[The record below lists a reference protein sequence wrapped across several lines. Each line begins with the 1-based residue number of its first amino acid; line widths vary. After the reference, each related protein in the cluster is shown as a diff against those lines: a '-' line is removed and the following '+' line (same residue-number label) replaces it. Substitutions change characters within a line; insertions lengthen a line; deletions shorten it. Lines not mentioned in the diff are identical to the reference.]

1 MFLKKKPGNN
11 PVTRAGYG
19 GCLRKPQGGA
29 GPRLR
34 HRTGSPLVG
43 RRPTNGRLMADQW
56 RTALRP
62 PIDFLA
68 GPASAKPPVN
78 ASINS
83 SSWICINY
91 ANTVLASWTPIS
103 SAVALQGK
111 RLRSGI
117 ERSRKQS
124 SRSVDSYRV
133 FFYRVSQQD
142 RSRRR
147 PRGGHRFDVV
157 IRFGGDDDDDFFKE
171 NIKRNQVEGEVG
183 GPWCQRGRAPDTA
196 VTKAGSRSSLKH
208 KKHLGR
214 A

>member
-34 HRTGSPLVG
+34 HQTGSPLVG
-43 RRPTNGRLMADQW
+43 RRRTNGRLMADQW

-111 RLRSGI
+111 RLRAIGNRAIAQTIESIGWFLPSFFFTEFRNRTARGGARGAGIVSTSSSGLVVMMMMI
-117 ERSRKQS
+117 FLKKISREIK
-124 SRSVDSYRV
+124 SRVRWVGRD
-133 FFYRVSQQD
+133 VSGAGHLT
-142 RSRRR
+142 RRWRR
-147 PRGGHRFDVV
+147 PVA
-157 IRFGGDDDDDFFKE
+157 
-171 NIKRNQVEGEVG
+171 
-183 GPWCQRGRAPDTA
+183 GR
-196 VTKAGSRSSLKH
+196 R
-208 KKHLGR
+208 
-214 A
+214 

>member
-11 PVTRAGYG
+11 PVTRAAYG

-68 GPASAKPPVN
+68 RERLHKLIIVN
-78 ASINS
+78 LHKL
-83 SSWICINY
+83 CKY
-91 ANTVLASWTPIS
+91 RLGVLDTN
-103 SAVALQGK
+103 LFG
-111 RLRSGI
+111 RG
-117 ERSRKQS
+117 S
-124 SRSVDSYRV
+124 SRQEVAGDRESSDRANNRVDRLILTEF